1 MSKPYLTVRTRV
13 SMPWWMSFLGK
24 YIRLETVT
32 FDANGRVIEP
42 FETRVTYGQLN
53 ADFYPEWIGEESK

>member
-1 MSKPYLTVRTRV
+1 
-13 SMPWWMSFLGK
+13 MPWWMSFLGK
-24 YIRLETVT
+24 YVQLEIVS